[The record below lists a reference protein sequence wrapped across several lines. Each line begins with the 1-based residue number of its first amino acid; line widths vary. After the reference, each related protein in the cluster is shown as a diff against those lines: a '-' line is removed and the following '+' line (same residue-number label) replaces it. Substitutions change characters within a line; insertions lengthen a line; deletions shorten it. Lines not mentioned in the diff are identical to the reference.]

1 MPAPCL
7 ESGDDPIHPHG
18 TLFAGRVWG
27 SRGSD
32 TSVTL
37 SRNGRVDR
45 VTGTAVRVLGP
56 AFVVL
61 VLTGLVLI
69 PAGAPAADRH
79 LPPLL
84 PRLAD
89 GDTIVLTDDLGIR
102 VTLPE
107 PAARIVSLVPAATE
121 ILFAIGAGDRL
132 VGRTRFDRHPQEV
145 LAVPSVGDGVRP
157 SVELIVALEPDLVI
171 LFAGPDS
178 GRAADELRRVGIQ
191 VLAVRHN
198 TLADL
203 YRNIGR
209 LGQITGSSGPS
220 ERLSAAIREDLESV
234 GEATGSLLR
243 RSVYYD
249 AWWQPPITIGR
260 GSYLDSL
267 ITLAGGRNV
276 FGDLQSPSPQVSLE
290 AIAAREPEIILYPV
304 HRGVEGR
311 APVSERP
318 GWHILEAVRSGRVR
332 VFDGELVVRL
342 GPKVAAAVRELARA
356 IHPGFE

>member
-1 MPAPCL
+1 MPTERSSREGC
-7 ESGDDPIHPHG
+7 GG
-18 TLFAGRVWG
+18 G
-27 SRGSD
+27 RGSD

-37 SRNGRVDR
+37 SRKGRVAR
-45 VTGTAVRVLGP
+45 VTGIPVRVLGA
-56 AFVVL
+56 AFFVL
-61 VLTGLVLI
+61 ALTGRVLI
-69 PAGAPAADRH
+69 PAGAPDADRH
-79 LPPLL
+79 LPPLLPL

-89 GDTIVLTDDLGIR
+89 GDTIVLTDDLDVR
-102 VTLPE
+102 VTLQE
-107 PAARIVSLVPAATE
+107 PASRIVSLVPAATE

-178 GRAADELRRVGIQ
+178 RRAADELRRIGVP

-198 TLADL
+198 TLTDL

-209 LGQITGSSGPS
+209 LGQVTGSSGPS
-220 ERLSAAIREDLESV
+220 ERLSATIREDLESV
-234 GEATGSLLR
+234 REATGRLLR
-243 RSVYYD
+243 RTVYYD

-276 FGDLQSPSPQVSLE
+276 FGDLQRPSPQVSLE

-318 GWHILEAVRSGRVR
+318 GWHILEAVQSGRVR

-342 GPKVAAAVRELARA
+342 GPQVAAAVRELARA